1 MICSISETE
10 MEVRMSEAET
20 APASGRRGKP
30 WTGEE
35 DRMLY
40 DGFVAGESLDGLAL
54 LHKRGKGGIR
64 SRLQKMRLIDRFGE
78 VVDPPPPFKAP
89 ERKRAAKP
97 EVAPV
102 PPEDTTMRPVFS
114 MTAPD
119 GWQVEIHSNRS
130 LDKGQAERLAWILRG
145 AAKPPAPVSQ

>member
-1 MICSISETE
+1 
-10 MEVRMSEAET
+10 MSEAE
-20 APASGRRGKP
+20 AVSVGGGRKGKP

-35 DRMLY
+35 DRQLY
-40 DGFVAGESLDGLAL
+40 DGFVAGESLDGLAV

-64 SRLQKMRLIDRFGE
+64 SRLQKLRLIDRFGE
-78 VVDPPPPFKAP
+78 IVDPPPPFAVPK
-89 ERKRAAKP
+89 RKRAAKP
-97 EVAPV
+97 EIV
-102 PPEDTTMRPVFS
+102 EDTTLRPVFS

-119 GWQVEIHSNRS
+119 GWQVEIQSNRS